1 VLYGIVHP
9 LIKYILRLGRIE
21 IFMAAHVLGY
31 LISVRRFG
39 MRPLIIIAIVIL
51 FLWSGSIHYEVVA
64 ADNIHH
70 KFIQSG
76 NRYMFYGTTSFA
88 TSDPN
93 CLIHVLYDFKHL
105 CKINILPDSI
115 VLLQKGDYWYEVAY
129 HYRNL
134 FFESRATYRRALE
147 QAERRVTFEMVQ
159 CEQRGLHLPKIVS
172 STGYYEIKAEKE
184 GLRVIY
190 FEEGEVAD
198 HLLKEIYFQWVE
210 KEAFK
215 FLHRLKDYVNKTC
228 P

>member
-1 VLYGIVHP
+1 
-9 LIKYILRLGRIE
+9 
-21 IFMAAHVLGY
+21 
-31 LISVRRFG
+31 
-39 MRPLIIIAIVIL
+39 MRPLMIIAIVIL
-51 FLWSGSIHYEVVA
+51 LFWSSSIHSEVVE
-64 ADNIHH
+64 ADDIRHE
-70 KFIQSG
+70 FIQSG
-76 NRYMFYGTTSFA
+76 NHYMFYGTTSFT

-93 CLIHVLYDFKHL
+93 CLIHILYDFQHL

-115 VLLQKGDYWYEVAY
+115 VLLRKGECWYEVAY

-134 FFESRATYRRALE
+134 FFESRATYRRALKQGE
-147 QAERRVTFEMVQ
+147 KKVTFEMMQ

-198 HLLKEIYFQWVE
+198 HSLKEIYFQWVE

-228 P
+228 S